1 MKCNSGNRLIFCF
14 LGNIANS
21 AAESAIDMEDALISG
36 LLSKLNEDA
45 NEDAY
50 EDAFL
55 EKRKH
60 PDADSIYIAKTHG
73 GAMTTSVGSEDA
85 FNALEK
91 GEIESKQNDNV
102 IIVTNTT
109 KGISLLSSQISPA
122 QSNCKKKWW
131 N

>member
-1 MKCNSGNRLIFCF
+1 MLF

-21 AAESAIDMEDALISG
+21 AAESAINMEDALISG

-60 PDADSIYIAKTHG
+60 PDADSIYISKTHG

-91 GEIESKQNDNV
+91 GE
-102 IIVTNTT
+102 
-109 KGISLLSSQISPA
+109 
-122 QSNCKKKWW
+122 KWEFYHW
-131 N
+131 D

>member
-1 MKCNSGNRLIFCF
+1 MYLKGKTLKILLF

-21 AAESAIDMEDALISG
+21 AAESAINMEDALISG

-60 PDADSIYIAKTHG
+60 PDADSIYISKTHG

-91 GEIESKQNDNV
+91 GERKINQKENL
-102 IIVTNTT
+102 IVET
-109 KGISLLSSQISPA
+109 KE
-122 QSNCKKKWW
+122 N

>member
-1 MKCNSGNRLIFCF
+1 
-14 LGNIANS
+14 
-21 AAESAIDMEDALISG
+21 MEDALVSG

-60 PDADSIYIAKTHG
+60 PDADSIYISKTHG

-91 GEIESKQNDNV
+91 GFPSSLSIRGSVCEPLVLNSSSMLALDSQHSSP
-102 IIVTNTT
+102 T
-109 KGISLLSSQISPA
+109 KVKLITCFHDS
-122 QSNCKKKWW
+122 
-131 N
+131 

>member
-1 MKCNSGNRLIFCF
+1 MLF

-21 AAESAIDMEDALISG
+21 AAESAINMEDALISG

-60 PDADSIYIAKTHG
+60 PDADSIYISKTHG
-73 GAMTTSVGSEDA
+73 GTMTTSVGSEDA

-91 GEIESKQNDNV
+91 GEKS
-102 IIVTNTT
+102 
-109 KGISLLSSQISPA
+109 
-122 QSNCKKKWW
+122 
-131 N
+131 